1 MLALGV
7 IASREGFV
15 ADQLARPLEEVLDES
30 WVSAAAA
37 VVDRSADI
45 GVGIG

>member
-7 IASREGFV
+7 IASREGFA